1 MNAPRKV
8 LTTGLLFLGSLTF
21 ARAQEQA
28 TNSSRHLT
36 LAEAVQLALKHN
48 HMVRMAGFQVEE
60 KQHAKDVAKSAYFP
74 TIKNE
79 SRVFTLTDTQ
89 FIQIRAGSL
98 GTVAG
103 TPIPNSSV
111 ILNQGGLTIVTS
123 GTGLVEPLTQLFT
136 RVKPQ
141 NEAASAELGAT
152 RANAQETENEVALK
166 VHQLY
171 YRVLITQLH
180 HSATEAR
187 IKAAQDLQNE
197 RTQQVKYGSALDE
210 DVIESR
216 AQSLQAKQELL
227 TTELQLS
234 DLTMQLDDVT
244 GLPLA
249 TRLELDPNVPGVRDT
264 CEREECIKV
273 ALQSHP
279 EIVAAREELRKASAA
294 VQLAKADY
302 VPDITAFA
310 RYSYASN
317 VPFLAHNF
325 GTFGAE
331 LTYDLFDGGRRRAA
345 VRESDAQVAE
355 SKENLARVTE
365 DVELRLQV
373 AYNKL
378 QRTREM
384 VQVSEELYSLRA
396 ESSRVSAQQLQKGAA
411 LQSQAQ
417 NAVAQEFD
425 AKTLLLQSQLDY
437 IQARDEVTQAM
448 GLTPE

>member
-1 MNAPRKV
+1 MNARSKI
-8 LTTGLLFLGSLTF
+8 LTAGLLFLASLTF
-21 ARAQEQA
+21 ARAQDQA
-28 TNSSRHLT
+28 ATSPRHLT
-36 LAEAVQLALKHN
+36 LQEAVQLALKHN
-48 HMVRMAGFQVEE
+48 HVVRIAGLRVEE
-60 KQHAKDVAKSAYFP
+60 MQHAKEKAKSAYFP

-89 FIQIRAGSL
+89 FIQIPGGSL

-123 GTGLVEPLTQLFT
+123 GTGLVQPLTQLFT

-152 RANAQETENEVALK
+152 RADAQETENEVALK

-171 YRVLITQLH
+171 YRVLISQLH
-180 HSATEAR
+180 YSATEAR

-197 RTQQVKYGSALDE
+197 RTEQVKYGSALDE
-210 DVIESR
+210 DVIESH

-244 GLPLA
+244 GLPLT
-249 TRLELDPNVPGVRDT
+249 TRLELDPSVPGVRDT
-264 CEREECIKV
+264 CEREECMKV

-310 RYSYASN
+310 RYSYSSN

-325 GTFGAE
+325 GTFGVE

-355 SKENLARVTE
+355 AKENLARVTE

-384 VQVSEELYSLRA
+384 VQVSRELYALRA
-396 ESSRVSAQQLQKGAA
+396 ESSRVFAQQLQKGET
-411 LQSQAQ
+411 LQSQLQ

-425 AKTLLLQSQLDY
+425 AKTVLLQSQLDY
-437 IQARDEVTQAM
+437 IQARDEVTEAI